1 MNNAEYLKLS
11 NIGEDKKVLI
21 KDIKDVQLKTF
32 FAQLGI
38 FVGQEVYVSKIAPFG
53 SPIALNTVG
62 IEIAVRKEDAEMV
75 EVELV

>member
-1 MNNAEYLKLS
+1 MNNFGYLKLS
-11 NIGEDKKVLI
+11 NVGEGKKVLI

-38 FVGQEVYVSKIAPFG
+38 FVGDEVYVSKIAPFG
-53 SPIALNTVG
+53 SPIALDTAGV
-62 IEIAVRKEDAEMV
+62 EIAVRKDDADRI